1 MKKMSLM
8 RTIGETE
15 RNGRE
20 KFKLLVFSLKRKQVF
35 RCDQKYIGGG
45 EGIN

>member
-1 MKKMSLM
+1 MKKMSLVK
-8 RTIGETE
+8 TIGETE
-15 RNGRE
+15 RNGRK

-45 EGIN
+45 ERIN